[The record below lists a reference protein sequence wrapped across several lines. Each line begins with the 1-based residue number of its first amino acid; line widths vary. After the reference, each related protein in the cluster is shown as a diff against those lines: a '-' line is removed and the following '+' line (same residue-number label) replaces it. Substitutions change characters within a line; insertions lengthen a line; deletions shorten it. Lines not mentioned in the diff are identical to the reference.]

1 LERLRH
7 LHLVVYEGDQPPRI
21 SMQQQRPLRPFAS
34 LVFVPTFVGVISLAL
49 ACVAGQRTD
58 RLADTVMSDTLGS
71 AVAVTVDSAQ
81 DPAQVTTPGDSGTLV
96 PDSIAM
102 LQGAPAPTRA
112 PVVQPAAQSSSS
124 AHRHTVK
131 ALSPLADSIANG
143 LVFVP
148 RDRAWFTVASRG
160 KRMLVD
166 IGRVD
171 LPLKTDSLTR
181 SAFLE
186 AAEKLSPLPNGTSL
200 RVRGPWGTE
209 DTRIRGFDIWSGRIV
224 ARLEVSRSL
233 DSAARAIDFLPGSAV
248 RIDSAAL
255 LASQAP
261 DSAPAGPSA
270 RKDSIAKAP
279 PPPAAA
285 AACQRDNIPWE
296 MVARGVAVR
305 DSIEQF
311 LADSVQP
318 PFERMIKTARVQSW
332 TLPGCYG
339 SARVIVLATK
349 RTPDMEF
356 ATERVA
362 LIDSIGRA
370 IPLRLSD
377 LRFHAHEPLYV
388 FDADGDGV
396 DDLAV
401 RGFGDRS
408 GGLSIVRLDVAAR
421 RLVRLASGFA
431 WER

>member
-1 LERLRH
+1 
-7 LHLVVYEGDQPPRI
+7 
-21 SMQQQRPLRPFAS
+21 MQQQRPLAS
-34 LVFVPTFVGVISLAL
+34 LVFIPTFVGVVSLAL

-58 RLADTVMSDTLGS
+58 RLADTVMSDTLGNTL
-71 AVAVTVDSAQ
+71 AAAADSAQ
-81 DPAQVTTPGDSGTLV
+81 DPAQVTTPVDSANLV

-112 PVVQPAAQSSSS
+112 PVVQTSQPSSNT
-124 AHRHTVK
+124 HRHTVK
-131 ALSPLADSIANG
+131 TLSPLADSIANR

-166 IGRVD
+166 IGRID
-171 LPLKTDSLTR
+171 LQLKTDSVTR

-186 AAEKLSPLPNGTSL
+186 AAERLSPLPNGTPL

-209 DTRIRGFDIWSGRIV
+209 DTRIKGFDIWSGRIV

-233 DSAARAIDFLPGSAV
+233 DSAARATDFLPGSAV
-248 RIDSAAL
+248 RIDSAAMVV
-255 LASQAP
+255 SQAP
-261 DSAPAGPSA
+261 DSTPAGPAA
-270 RKDSIAKAP
+270 RKDSTTKGP
-279 PPPAAA
+279 TLTP
-285 AACQRDNIPWE
+285 CQRDNIPWE

-311 LADSVQP
+311 LADSVHP
-318 PFERMIKTARVQSW
+318 PFDRMVQTARVQSW
-332 TLPGCYG
+332 TIPGCYG

-370 IPLRLSD
+370 VPLRLSD

>member
-1 LERLRH
+1 LRH

-21 SMQQQRPLRPFAS
+21 SMQQQRPQRPLAS
-34 LVFVPTFVGVISLAL
+34 LVLVPTFVGAISLAL

-58 RLADTVMSDTLGS
+58 RLADTVMSDTLGAS
-71 AVAVTVDSAQ
+71 VAAVDSAQ
-81 DPAQVTTPGDSGTLV
+81 NPAQVTTPGDSANLV

-112 PVVQPAAQSSSS
+112 PVQPAQSSSN
-124 AHRHTVK
+124 AHRHAVK
-131 ALSPLADSIANG
+131 ALSPLADSIANR

-171 LPLKTDSLTR
+171 LRLKPDSVTR

-186 AAEKLSPLPNGTSL
+186 AAEKLSPLPSGTTL
-200 RVRGPWGTE
+200 RLRGPWGME
-209 DTRIRGFDIWSGRIV
+209 DTRIKGFDIWSGRIV

-233 DSAARAIDFLPGSAV
+233 DSAARVTDFLPGSAV

-255 LASQAP
+255 AASQAP
-261 DSAPAGPSA
+261 DTASGGPTA
-270 RKDSIAKAP
+270 RKDSSAKVPASTAAP
-279 PPPAAA
+279 
-285 AACQRDNIPWE
+285 CERDNIPWE

-318 PFERMIKTARVQSW
+318 PFERMVKTARVQSW

-362 LIDSIGRA
+362 LIDSIGKA